1 MLNEIK
7 GAEIEF
13 TDYVCIKLNIPIV
26 KNYGFMTLLGWK
38 LLILSIPRFLV
49 ITLIYFYE
57 NHHIEDSNGLWVFI
71 GRFEP
76 SNHKS
81 NRVIKVDFVHHC

>member
-1 MLNEIK
+1 MILCFYLAEKSDGML
-7 GAEIEF
+7 
-13 TDYVCIKLNIPIV
+13 
-26 KNYGFMTLLGWK
+26 
-38 LLILSIPRFLV
+38 LV